1 MEKCDEWPVQKCTA
15 EKKTVLK
22 YTPETS
28 CNPEPRELCYPSE
41 CQLVQVG
48 IKHAIKD
55 NLFIYCQETLCLN
68 KTKTVIVSE
77 PKEEC
82 ELEPKK
88 VCRHTTKMVPQLRS
102 VKECVD
108 VPKEVCATSRV
119 NPEKKKYPT
128 IQKWCYT
135 PVEETAAPTTAT
147 STTTSPGNRI
157 RVKSF

>member
-1 MEKCDEWPVQKCTA
+1 MHIT
-15 EKKTVLK
+15 
-22 YTPETS
+22 Y
-28 CNPEPRELCYPSE
+28 
-41 CQLVQVG
+41 
-48 IKHAIKD
+48 
-55 NLFIYCQETLCLN
+55 QETLCLN

-135 PVEETAAPTTAT
+135 PEEETAAAQPTPINITR
-147 STTTSPGNRI
+147 GIYFFKLQILRRNYD
-157 RVKSF
+157 